1 MYTISEVAEIFDL
14 STHTL
19 RFYDKE
25 GLLPFISKNNNG
37 NRLFSETDLEL
48 IKLICCL
55 KNTGMP
61 VKQIKHYIDMCME
74 GELTFDARKEMIK
87 NHRKEILRQINELKK
102 NLNII
107 DLKAAYYE
115 SDENRKN
122 SLRVPS
128 K

>member
-25 GLLPFISKNNNG
+25 GLLPFISKDHNG

-48 IKLICCL
+48 IKVICCL

-74 GELTFDARKEMIK
+74 GEQTFDTRKEMIK

-107 DLKAAYYE
+107 DLKVAYYE
-115 SDENRKN
+115 ADENRKD